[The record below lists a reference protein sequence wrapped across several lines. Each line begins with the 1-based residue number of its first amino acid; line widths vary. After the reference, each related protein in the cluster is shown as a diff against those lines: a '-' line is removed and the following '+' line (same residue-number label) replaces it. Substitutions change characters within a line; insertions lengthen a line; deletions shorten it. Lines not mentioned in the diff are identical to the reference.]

1 MKVAAILGEAL
12 GERFRDPTRLA
23 DISGVTLLRH
33 DRDDPVACLYAPP
46 LADGDAPVISIS
58 RRVSG
63 RDRDAMIA
71 IGLGHLFGRHRSRQL
86 YTYSDSGPTFDEAEE
101 VAQAKEFARRFLRYS
116 RSRRVAT
123 RAAG

>member
-86 YTYSDSGPTFDEAEE
+86 YTYSDTGPTFDADEE
-101 VAQAKEFARRFLRYS
+101 VDQAKEFARGFLRYS
-116 RSRRVAT
+116 RSGRVAT